1 MSKTYI
7 HSKYDKKSLIKK
19 MYIAL
24 IPLLIYGF
32 YKNGILLYSH
42 QLISFLDMLIPLYV
56 YGISIV
62 VGLLVSFILKEK
74 AEENVLTCLM
84 VSCTV
89 SINSNMLLYPIVL
102 FIGLFLLKVIL
113 NKSKLKINKLASLHF
128 ILLLSLLVNSYSYLN
143 IAEKLNKFHYGLWDI
158 FFGNC
163 IGGIA
168 VTSLFLVIIS
178 LIYLS
183 VHSSFKKNIAIT
195 SSLSF
200 FLIFLSLFAITQNS
214 YYLKI
219 MLSGNTYFVF
229 VFMASALEISPDTDK
244 GMAIYGFLIGLLS
257 AIFTIFLKEEGVYL
271 AILLCSL
278 AIPFINYFINKK
290 YFKL

>member
-7 HSKYDKKSLIKK
+7 HNKNDKKNLIKNI
-19 MYIAL
+19 YIAL

-42 QLISFLDMLIPLYV
+42 HLISFIDMFIPIYV

-74 AEENVLTCLM
+74 AEENVLTCL
-84 VSCTV
+84 VASCTI
-89 SINSNMLLYPIVL
+89 SINSNMFLYPIVL

-113 NKSKLKINKLASLHF
+113 SKSKLKINSLAALHF
-128 ILLLSLLVNSYSYLN
+128 ILLLALLVNSYSYLN

-163 IGGIA
+163 AGGIA

-200 FLIFLSLFAITQNS
+200 ALIFLCLFAFTQKPD
-214 YYLKI
+214 YLKI
-219 MLSGNTYFVF
+219 MLSGNAYFAFVF
-229 VFMASALEISPDTDK
+229 IASALEISPDTDK
-244 GMAIYGFLIGLLS
+244 GMAIYGLLIGILT
-257 AIFTIFLKEEGVYL
+257 AIFTIFIKEEGVYL
-271 AILLCSL
+271 AILLSSIF
-278 AIPFINYFINKK
+278 IPFINYFINKK